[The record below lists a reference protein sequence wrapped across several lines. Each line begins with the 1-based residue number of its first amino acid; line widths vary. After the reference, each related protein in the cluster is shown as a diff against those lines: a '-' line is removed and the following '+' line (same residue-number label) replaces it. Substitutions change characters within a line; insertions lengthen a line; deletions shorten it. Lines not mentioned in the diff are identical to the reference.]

1 MTTLHAHA
9 LRSALL
15 LCFLPGCASP
25 TFPAAWSQP
34 GSTDADLKAAMSQ
47 CRAEASKQPLAPR
60 PMPSAGTDPNS
71 ANVGH
76 PAATA
81 QDMQDYRYAVNECM
95 TRAGWTRK

>member
-1 MTTLHAHA
+1 MKLP
-9 LRSALL
+9 ALL
-15 LCFLPGCASP
+15 LCLLTACAAP
-25 TFPAAWSQP
+25 VLPAAWTRP
-34 GSTDADLKAAMSQ
+34 GATDADLRATMSQ

-71 ANVGH
+71 ASVGN

-95 TRAGWTRK
+95 TRAGWARK